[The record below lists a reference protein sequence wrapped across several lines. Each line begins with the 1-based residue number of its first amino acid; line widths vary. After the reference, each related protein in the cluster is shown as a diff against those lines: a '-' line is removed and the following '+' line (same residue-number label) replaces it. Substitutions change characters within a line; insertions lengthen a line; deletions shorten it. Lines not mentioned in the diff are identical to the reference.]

1 MRSQEESL
9 FSASQHYPPPVRESA
24 VVVPSRMIIQA
35 DASRFGV
42 LEKADRRHWVL
53 NSRLDYR
60 RGLMFSHLH
69 PFPQLVGGYMLELS
83 ITRRHVRQANV
94 LFAGGHM
101 GSESLR

>member
-60 RGLMFSHLH
+60 RG
-69 PFPQLVGGYMLELS
+69 
-83 ITRRHVRQANV
+83 
-94 LFAGGHM
+94 
-101 GSESLR
+101 